1 VEDED
6 DIVENEM
13 EDERIEKN
21 DDEKEIFI
29 DIDNKNGWGINY
41 FIIYLRKIIKNIFI
55 YYMHN

>member
-21 DDEKEIFI
+21 DEKEIFI
-29 DIDNKNGWGINY
+29 DIDNKNGW
-41 FIIYLRKIIKNIFI
+41 
-55 YYMHN
+55 